1 MSEKRANRQA
11 YNDFFLEQL
20 GRLNPDQRRAVDHF
34 EGPMLVIAGPGTG
47 KTQILAARIG
57 RVLLET
63 DTLPENILCLTFT
76 DAGVLAMRDRLLQF
90 IGPAAHRVHLATFHS
105 FCNGIIQ
112 DNLEYFGRYNLEPLS
127 ELERIDLIR
136 SLIDP
141 LKPGHP
147 LSQPNSYRYFYE
159 RHLSLL
165 FQKMKTEDWTPA
177 LVEQRADAWL
187 DQLPEDP
194 AFQYQRNQGANR
206 KGDPKQA
213 KLEDARW
220 KMQKLKA
227 AAALYPLYEQAK
239 SQISRYDY
247 DDMILWVLRAFEQH
261 PFLLRNYQEKYL
273 YFLVD
278 EYQDTN
284 GAQNEILMQLVAYWD
299 VPNILVVGDDDQSIF
314 EFQGARLQNLM
325 DLYRRFETSMELVVL
340 SENYRSAQPVLDA
353 AAGLIGRNQQRILS
367 FLASSGLEK
376 RLRAAHP
383 ERLLDSGLPVIAE
396 YPSRIHEVADIV
408 HQIEQ
413 SISAGTPPSEIAILY
428 ARHKQAQE
436 VQLLLQKKNIPF
448 LTRRNVN
455 VFHAPAVRQLLEI
468 LNYLRQEA
476 LHPHSGGSVLFRIL
490 HFRFWGI
497 APNDLAE
504 ISFFLQEPDA
514 ESPLTWRQVLHRP
527 EAVQGLSEASIERF
541 RAIGGLLDGFHTD
554 EVNLPL
560 PYLVESILNQSGIL
574 QAALE
579 GENKADEVDV
589 LNSFLSFVREE
600 AERSPGMNTA
610 ELFRTIQRMEDNRIP
625 LLLHK
630 TEGTAEGVQLLSA
643 HASKGLEFDRV
654 FLIDCTS
661 DYWAPNKR
669 GLAAGFALPETLTYS
684 GEEDALE
691 ARRRLF
697 YVAMTRARS
706 FLHISYAKK
715 DEKNKERQRV
725 QFIDELLTDQPG
737 LLALKTTPP
746 DIRQEAL
753 ERMLI
758 RTEAPLWTNSASARV
773 AERLV
778 RFRMSVT
785 ALIRF
790 LQCPLGFYFEHILS
804 VPQLPSAEGRYG
816 AALHQ
821 ALQRLFERMLASR
834 PRNFPPESDLLL
846 FFEQAFRKGKGS
858 FDAETY
864 SRYLEQGR
872 AFLSLYYRRHLG
884 AWHKDVSVEY
894 TVRQVE
900 LDGVP
905 ITGTIDRIEYHK
917 KLAVRLVDYKT
928 GSHDP
933 TRVSRPSAKNP
944 LGGAYWR
951 QLVFYKL
958 LFEQLDRSS
967 RVVTEGEIAY
977 VHPDKQGAFPSV
989 QIVFEPE
996 DMRLVRELIVDTYAR
1011 IMNQDFYSGCGKD
1024 DCVWCN
1030 LARQTTLPPSLTD
1043 METESLDD

>member
-1 MSEKRANRQA
+1 
-11 YNDFFLEQL
+11 
-20 GRLNPDQRRAVDHF
+20 
-34 EGPMLVIAGPGTG
+34 MLVIAGPGTG

-57 RVLLET
+57 RILLET

-76 DAGVLAMRDRLLQF
+76 DAGVLAMRDRLLRF
-90 IGPAAHRVHLATFHS
+90 IGPAAHRVHIATFHS

-112 DNLEYFGRYNLEPLS
+112 DNLEYFGRYNLEPMS

-136 SLIDP
+136 SLIDQ

-147 LSQPNSYRYFYE
+147 LFQSNSNRYFYE
-159 RHLSLL
+159 KHLSLL
-165 FQKMKTEDWTPA
+165 FQKMKMEDWTPA
-177 LVEQRADAWL
+177 LMEERADAWL

-194 AFQYQRNQGANR
+194 AFQYQRSQGAYR
-206 KGDPKQA
+206 KGDLKQA

-220 KMQKLKA
+220 KMQKLKS

-239 SQISRYDY
+239 SRISRYDY

-284 GAQNEILMQLVAYWD
+284 GAQNEVLMQLIAYWD

-314 EFQGARLQNLM
+314 EFQGARLQNLI
-325 DLYRRFETSMELVVL
+325 DLYGRFETAMEIVVL

-353 AAGLIGRNQQRILS
+353 AAGLIGRNRQRILS

-383 ERLLDSGLPVIAE
+383 EYLLVRDLPVIAA
-396 YPSRIHEVADIV
+396 YPSRIHELADVV

-413 SISAGTPPSEIAILY
+413 SIGAGTPPSEIAVLY
-428 ARHKQAQE
+428 ARHSQAQE

-448 LTRRNVN
+448 FTRRNIN
-455 VFHAPAVRQLLEI
+455 VFHASSVRQLLEI
-468 LNYLRQEA
+468 LDYLRQEA
-476 LHPHSGGSVLFRIL
+476 LLPHSGGGILFRML
-490 HFRFWGI
+490 HFRFWKI
-497 APNDLAE
+497 PANDLAE
-504 ISFFLQEPDA
+504 ISFFLQQPEA

-527 EAVQGLSEASIERF
+527 EGVSGLSAASMDRF
-541 RAIGGLLDGFHTD
+541 RTIGGFLDSFHAD

-560 PYLVESILNQSGIL
+560 PVLVESILNQSGIL

-589 LNSFLSFVREE
+589 LSSFLSFIREE
-600 AERSPGMNTA
+600 AERTPGMNTGD
-610 ELFRTIQRMEDNRIP
+610 LFQTIQRMEDNGIP
-625 LLLHK
+625 LLLQK
-630 TEGTAEGVQLLSA
+630 TEGTDEGVQLLSA

-661 DYWAPNKR
+661 DYWAPNQR
-669 GLAAGFALPETLTYS
+669 RLAAGFALPETLTYS

-706 FLHISYAKK
+706 FLHLSYARK
-715 DEKNKERQRV
+715 DGKNKERQRA

-737 LLALKTTPP
+737 LLAEKNTPP

-758 RTEAPLWTNSASARV
+758 RTEVPSWAKADSKRV
-773 AERLV
+773 AERLA

-785 ALIRF
+785 ALNRF
-790 LQCPLGFYFEHILS
+790 LHCPLGFYFEHILS
-804 VPQLPSAEGRYG
+804 VPQLSSPEGMYG

-821 ALQRLFERMLASR
+821 ALQRLFERMLASK
-834 PRNFPPESDLLL
+834 PRNFPPEPDLLL
-846 FFEQAFRKGKGS
+846 FFEQAIRKSKGS
-858 FDAETY
+858 FDVEAY

-872 AFLSLYYRRHLG
+872 TFLSLYYRQHLG

-933 TRVSRPSAKNP
+933 ARVSRPTARNP

-951 QLVFYKL
+951 QLGFYKL

-967 RVVTEGEIAY
+967 RVVIEGEIAY
-977 VHPDKQGAFPSV
+977 IHPDKQGTFPSV
-989 QIVFEPE
+989 RIVFEPE
-996 DMRLVRELIVDTYAR
+996 DTRVIRELVVNAYAR
-1011 IMNQDFYSGCGKD
+1011 IMNQDFYSGCGKE

-1030 LARQTTLPPSLTD
+1030 LARQTTLPASLTD